1 MLDFIKIAEKWQK
14 EWEKHKVFYSEA
26 DKRKKFYVAIVYPYM
41 SGLLHLGHLFTYTN
55 SEVILRYKRMRGF
68 NVLAK
73 FAYHCTGTP
82 IIAAA
87 QRVKEKEPSQIETLK
102 KMGIDEKEI
111 PKFADPEYWCEYFPR
126 ETLKDAKNMGFAIDE
141 RYAFRTT
148 YLNPPYDRFITWQ
161 FNKLHEKGL
170 VKKGKHPVV
179 WCPKDNVP
187 VGDHDR
193 AEGEGETPQEFLLF
207 KHKLENGSYILT
219 ATLRHDTILG
229 ITNIFIHPELVYL
242 KAKVGN
248 ETWIIGEKAADM
260 LKYQGYGVEV
270 IGNVKGSELIGK
282 ETLEFDGNKVP
293 ILPADFLDPKI
304 GTGIVHSVP
313 SDSPDDLI
321 ALKELQEN
329 SELLNNYGLDSGKI
343 RKIKPIPV
351 LNTPEY
357 GDIPAAEMLKKYK
370 ITSQKQRD
378 KLENAKKEIYRIS
391 HYTATFNSLY
401 RNKFSKNLEGKKV
414 EEGKDVIKNEL
425 IEKGFALRFYEL
437 TGKVVCRCLTEC
449 IIKMVEDQWFIEYND
464 PEWKKKAHECL
475 DSMKIYPEVVRK
487 QFDYVID
494 WLDHWACTREYG
506 LGTKLPWDHKWVI
519 ESLSDSTIQMA
530 YGTISKYLQNPK
542 EYGFMPDRL
551 NDEFFDYVFLG
562 IGNSESVEKSAG
574 IPKKIVET
582 MRSDFEYWYPFDFR
596 NSAKDLVQN
605 HLTFCIFNH
614 VALFPKKH
622 WPRAFMVNGRIMVN
636 NEKMSKSKGNFFTMR
651 ELYLEHGPD
660 IVRIAAANAGEGID
674 DANYDM
680 EFLETAKKKLTE
692 LHEFIKD
699 NYNKGRESELT
710 IDKWFESKI
719 SESVKKTTDAMESM
733 FFKSAINYSLMDMQR
748 NLKWY
753 LKRTN
758 NKPSKRL
765 AILFSESIIR
775 MLAPFTPHFCE
786 ECWHEIGKK
795 SFVSNEKWC
804 EADLKAINSSLDYSE
819 DLIRNTMS
827 DIREV
832 LKLAKIQKPRAI
844 SLFIAPSWKYELF
857 TKANELVRIKN
868 ASEILKELLQDKKF
882 SSHGQDVSRFLP
894 KMLAERKL
902 PSVSLSQMQEISVL
916 TEALD
921 FIKSE
926 FGCEIIVEDASLS
939 GESKARQALP
949 GKPALLV
956 EP

>member
-1 MLDFIKIAEKWQK
+1 MDDFKGIAEKWQK
-14 EWEKHKVFYSEA
+14 EWEKHKVFHSEV
-26 DKRKKFYVAIVYPYM
+26 DSRKKFYVAFVYPYM

-55 SEVILRYKRMRGF
+55 SEIILRYKRMKGF

-73 FAYHCTGTP
+73 FGYHCTGTP
-82 IIAAA
+82 IVAAA
-87 QRVKEKEPSQIETLK
+87 QRVRENEPKQIETLR
-102 KMGIDEKEI
+102 KMGIAENEI
-111 PKFADPEYWCEYFPR
+111 PKFTNPEYWCEYFPK

-207 KHKLENGSYILT
+207 KHKLDNGEYILT
-219 ATLRHDTILG
+219 ATLRHDTVLG
-229 ITNIFIHPELVYL
+229 ITNIFIHPDITYV
-242 KAKVGN
+242 KAKVDN
-248 ETWIIGEKAADM
+248 EIWIIGEKAADM
-260 LKYQGYGVEV
+260 LKYQGYVVET
-270 IGNVKGSELIGK
+270 ISKIKGDVLIGK

-293 ILPADFLDPKI
+293 VLPADFLDPKI

-321 ALKELQEN
+321 ALKELQGN
-329 SELLNNYGLDSGKI
+329 QELINKYGLDSEKI
-343 RKIKPIPV
+343 RKINPIAV

-357 GDIPAAEMLKKYK
+357 GDIPASEMLKKYK

-391 HYTATFNSLY
+391 HYTATFNNLY
-401 RNKFSKNLEGKKV
+401 QKKFSKNLEGMKV
-414 EEGKDVIKNEL
+414 EDGKDIIKNEL
-425 IEKGFALRFYEL
+425 IEKGFAVMFYEL

-475 DSMKIYPEVVRK
+475 ESMTIYPDIVRK

-494 WLDHWACTREYG
+494 WLDHWACTREFG

-530 YGTISKYLQNPK
+530 YGTISKYLQNSSD
-542 EYGFMPDRL
+542 YGFRTDKL
-551 NDEFFDYVFLG
+551 NDEFFDYIYLG
-562 IGNSESVEKSAG
+562 KGNLDSIEKSTG
-574 IPKKIVET
+574 IPKKMIEV
-582 MRSDFEYWYPFDFR
+582 MRNDFNYWYPFDFR

-605 HLTFCIFNH
+605 HLSFCLFNH
-614 VALFPKKH
+614 VALFPKNQ
-622 WPRAFMVNGRIMVN
+622 WPQSFMINGRIMVN

-660 IVRIAAANAGEGID
+660 IVRLAAANAGEGVD

-680 EFLETAKKKLTE
+680 EFLDTAKKKLTE
-692 LHEFIKD
+692 LHDFIKD
-699 NYNKGRESELT
+699 NYGKGRESELT

-719 SESVKKTTDAMESM
+719 NESIKKASEAMESM
-733 FFKSAINYSLMDMQR
+733 LFKSAINYSFMDMQR

-753 LKRTN
+753 LKRTGN
-758 NKPSKRL
+758 NPSRKL
-765 AILFSESIIR
+765 VNMFSDSIIKI
-775 MLAPFTPHFCE
+775 LTPFTPHFCE
-786 ECWHEIGKK
+786 ECWHEMGKK
-795 SFVSNEKWC
+795 TFVSNEKWPD
-804 EADLKAINSSLDYSE
+804 ADLRSINPDLDHSE
-819 DLIRNTMS
+819 DIIRNTLA

-832 LKLAKIQKPRAI
+832 LKLAKIQKPSMIMLLI
-844 SLFIAPSWKYELF
+844 SPEWKYDLF
-857 TKANELVRIKN
+857 TKSNELVKNKN
-868 ASEILKELLQDKKF
+868 ANEALKEIMQDKRF
-882 SSHGQDVSRFLP
+882 SKHGQDIARFLP
-894 KMLAERKL
+894 KMISDRKL
-902 PSVSLSQMQEISVL
+902 PVVALSREQELFVINESIS
-916 TEALD
+916 

-926 FGCEIIVEDASLS
+926 FGCEIIVEDADKST
-939 GESKARQALP
+939 EPKARQALP
-949 GKPALLV
+949 GKPALV
-956 EP
+956 IK